1 MGGGRGA
8 LGSGIAGGYEGN
20 QSQNQN
26 QGQNQSQNSNQSQ
39 SATGTGTG
47 QTAEKQDWLDKS
59 LETAGKKFGVNISDA
74 NADKIGD
81 FVNKEFQ
88 SKAGESRLLRAY
100 MRT

>member
-1 MGGGRGA
+1 
-8 LGSGIAGGYEGN
+8 N
-20 QSQNQN
+20 
-26 QGQNQSQNSNQSQ
+26 QNQSQDQSQGQSQNANQSQ
-39 SATGTGTG
+39 SGTGTG

-88 SKAGESRLLRAY
+88 SKAG
-100 MRT
+100 